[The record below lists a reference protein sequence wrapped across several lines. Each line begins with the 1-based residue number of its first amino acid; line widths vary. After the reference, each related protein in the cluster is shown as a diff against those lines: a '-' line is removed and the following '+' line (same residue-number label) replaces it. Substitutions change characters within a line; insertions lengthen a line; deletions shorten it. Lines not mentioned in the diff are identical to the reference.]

1 MHTTTPY
8 YDYNESDTDAIFMCD
23 RNDDNHLGA
32 QLSLFYFIMFGLSL
46 VGNGLVLII
55 ISRFEKLTVTNIFL
69 LNLVVSDFIFM
80 WSLPF
85 WGIYHQLSTWVFGT
99 SMCKVVGS
107 AYYLGY
113 YSSILFLTLL
123 TFDQHLAVVYPLEA
137 PRLRRQSYAFACCT
151 AVWLLSCLACVKPI
165 LLYTVV
171 TDIDE
176 KQFCE
181 EYTNETLTD
190 TINVSVLNACWM
202 HLQLFFF
209 FLFPLAVIVYCYAR
223 VTMVVVATRIIAKFR
238 TIRIIFAIVLLFF
251 VCWTPYNVVL
261 LMHNYVGP
269 STP

>member
-1 MHTTTPY
+1 
-8 YDYNESDTDAIFMCD
+8 
-23 RNDDNHLGA
+23 
-32 QLSLFYFIMFGLSL
+32 
-46 VGNGLVLII
+46 
-55 ISRFEKLTVTNIFL
+55 
-69 LNLVVSDFIFM
+69 
-80 WSLPF
+80 
-85 WGIYHQLSTWVFGT
+85 
-99 SMCKVVGS
+99 MCKVVGS

-123 TFDQHLAVVYPLEA
+123 TFDQHLAVAYPLVA

-165 LLYTVV
+165 LLYNVL
-171 TDIDE
+171 TDMDE

-181 EYTNETLTD
+181 EYATRVLAD

-202 HLQLFFF
+202 HLQLFIF
-209 FLFPLAVIVYCYAR
+209 FLFPLAVIVYCYTR

-261 LMHNYVGP
+261 LMHNYVDQ
-269 STP
+269 STPCKTMQRLGYALQGTRNIAYLYFCISPILYSFVGRRFQRHFRELLVKSLPCLK